1 LTESLLFFNGKNFTM
16 KKFIYI
22 SLFFLSTCSV
32 VIAQDIR
39 NNPSSNHG
47 NKFEQLGTILPTANE
62 YRTASGAPG
71 PKYWQQR
78 VDYDI
83 KATIDEKKL
92 LLTGAETITYY
103 NNSPDVLTYLW
114 LQLDE
119 NQHSTVN
126 NAGYPTS
133 NNLGRGM
140 TTSTIDAM
148 MDEKTDNGLGDKIEK
163 ITDAVGAALKYTINK
178 TMMRVELPT
187 ALKPG
192 QKFVF
197 KINWNYKITD
207 RLTLAGRGGYEYFP
221 EDGNYLFTMAQ
232 WYPRLC
238 VYSDFQGWQNHQFTD
253 RGEFALTFG
262 NYKVAI
268 TVPSDHVVLSTG
280 EGQNYPAVLSA
291 AQLARWNKAQTS
303 TEPIEI
309 VTLEEAKNAEK
320 NKATTLKTW
329 VFNAE
334 NVRDFAFGS
343 SRKFIWDAMAANVE
357 GKKVMCMSGY
367 GKEAYGLYRK
377 FSTKAVAH
385 TIKSYSK
392 FSIPYP
398 YPVAQSIEASN
409 GMEYPMICF
418 NYGRTEKDGTYT
430 EATKNGMLGVVI
442 HEVGHNFFPMIVNS
456 DERQWSWMDE
466 GLNTFVEYLTEEL
479 YDNKFPTRRGPAWT
493 IADYMSLPKDQLE
506 PIMTNSENIIQFGP
520 NAYAKPGTALNIL
533 RETIMGR
540 PLFDY
545 SFKEYSRRWAFKHPT
560 PADLFRTME
569 DASAED
575 LDWFWRGWF
584 YGIDPVDIAID
595 TVKHAVYDANAKA
608 GAGMMSGRRGAMM
621 NMNGIVERPLDKPL
635 LNDFDDISK
644 LRNRADK
651 SIVFL
656 TDADTSLRDFY
667 WRYARGIEAYD
678 SVTKQ
683 PAPNFG
689 AALTMTDAEKAKYA
703 DVHLYEISFL
713 NKGGLVMPIIVEFT
727 FEDGSKEIN
736 KMPAQI
742 WRHNEDK
749 VTKVYLTNKKAV
761 SIKLDPMRETADIDE
776 TNNSWPNVAE
786 PSKFAIFKARA
797 YGRGQSM
804 GLSPMQNAQNKQ

>member
-1 LTESLLFFNGKNFTM
+1 M
-16 KKFIYI
+16 KKILTLGF
-22 SLFFLSTCSV
+22 LLLSTGSV
-32 VIAQDIR
+32 IIAQDIR
-39 NNPSSNHG
+39 NNPTSNHG
-47 NKFEQLGTILPTANE
+47 NKFEQLGTILPTPNE

-78 VDYDI
+78 ADYDI
-83 KATIDEKKL
+83 KATLDEKKL
-92 LLTGAETITYY
+92 LLSGAETVTYY

-119 NQHSTVN
+119 NEHSSTK
-126 NAGYPTS
+126 NAGYPDGS
-133 NNLGRGM
+133 ALGRGI
-140 TTSTIDAM
+140 SPATIDKLAE
-148 MDEKTDNGLGDKIEK
+148 EKTDNGLGDNIIKV
-163 ITDAVGAALKYTINK
+163 TDVLGAKLKYTVNK
-178 TMMRVELPT
+178 TMMRIELPT

-192 QKFVF
+192 QKFAF
-197 KINWNYKITD
+197 KIDWNYKITD
-207 RLTLAGRGGYEYFP
+207 RMTIGGRGGYEFFP
-221 EDGNYLFTMAQ
+221 EDGNYLFTMTQ

-238 VYSDFQGWQNHQFTD
+238 VYSDFQGWQHHQFTG

-268 TVPSDHVVLSTG
+268 TVPGDHVVMATG
-280 EGQNYPAVLSA
+280 QCQNYPAVLSA

-303 TEPIEI
+303 FTEPVEV
-309 VTLEEAKNAEK
+309 VTLDEAKKAEQHPVS
-320 NKATTLKTW
+320 TQKTW

-343 SRKFIWDAMAANVE
+343 SRKFVWDALATNVE
-357 GKKVMCMSGY
+357 GKKVMSMSAY

-377 FSTKAVAH
+377 FSSKAVAH
-385 TIKSYSK
+385 TIKTYSK

-398 YPVAQSIEASN
+398 YPVAQSIEAAN

-466 GLNTFVEYLTEEL
+466 GLNSFVQYLTQEL
-479 YDNKFPTRRGPAWT
+479 YDNKFPSRGGPAWS
-493 IADYMSLPKDQLE
+493 IVDYMKLPKDQLE
-506 PIMTNSENIIQFGP
+506 PIMTNSENIIGFGP
-520 NAYAKPGTALNIL
+520 NAYTKPATGLNIL

-540 PLFDY
+540 ELFDY
-545 SFKEYSRRWAFKHPT
+545 SFKEYARRWAFKHPT

-584 YGIDPVDIAID
+584 YSIDPCDIAID
-595 TVKHAVYDANAKA
+595 TVKHAVYDASAAAPAARSA
-608 GAGMMSGRRGAMM
+608 GAARG
-621 NMNGIVERPLDKPL
+621 LDKPAV
-635 LNDFDDISK
+635 NAFEDISK
-644 LRNRADK
+644 IRNKADK

-656 TDADTSLRDFY
+656 TDADTTLRDFY
-667 WRYARGIEAYD
+667 WRYDRGLEAYD

-689 AALTMTDAEKAKYA
+689 AATVLTDEEKAKYA
-703 DVHLYEISFL
+703 DANLYEITFL

-727 FEDGSKEIN
+727 FADGSKET
-736 KMPAQI
+736 KRLPAQI
-742 WRHNEDK
+742 WRKNENK
-749 VTKVYLTNKKAV
+749 VTKVFYTNKKAV

-776 TNNSWPNVAE
+776 SNNSWPNVAE
-786 PSKFAIFKARA
+786 PSKFTLFKTKSV
-797 YGRGQSM
+797 GRGQSV
-804 GLSPMQNAQNKQ
+804 GLSPMQAAASKK

>member
-1 LTESLLFFNGKNFTM
+1 M

-32 VIAQDIR
+32 LIAQDIR
-39 NNPSSNHG
+39 NNPTSNHG

-83 KATIDEKKL
+83 KATLDESKL

-126 NAGYPTS
+126 NAGYATS

-148 MDEKTDNGLGDKIEK
+148 IDEKKDNGLGDNIEK
-163 ITDAVGAALKYTINK
+163 ITDVLGAPLKYTVNK

-192 QKFVF
+192 QKFAF

-238 VYSDFQGWQNHQFTD
+238 VYSDFQGWQNHQFTN

-268 TVPSDHVVLSTG
+268 TVPSDHVVLATG

-303 TEPIEI
+303 KEPVEV

-320 NKATTLKTW
+320 NKATTQKTW
-329 VFNAE
+329 VFTAE

-418 NYGRTEKDGTYT
+418 NYGRTEKDGSYT
-430 EATKNGMLGVVI
+430 EATKNGMLGVII

-493 IADYMSLPKDQLE
+493 IADYMKLPKDQLE

-540 PLFDY
+540 ELFDY
-545 SFKEYSRRWAFKHPT
+545 SFKEYARRWAFKHPT

-595 TVKHAVYDANAKA
+595 TVKHAVYDANAMA
-608 GAGMMSGRRGAMM
+608 GAGMMSGRRGAMV
-621 NMNGIVERPLDKPL
+621 NMGGMGARPLDKPL
-635 LNDFDDISK
+635 LNDFEDISK
-644 LRNRADK
+644 LRNRNDK

-656 TDADTSLRDFY
+656 VDADTSLRDFY
-667 WRYARGIEAYD
+667 WRYDRGIEPYD
-678 SVTKQ
+678 SLTKL

-689 AALTMTDAEKAKYA
+689 APLTMTDAEKAKYA

-727 FEDGSKEIN
+727 FEDGTKEVN
-736 KMPAQI
+736 KISAQI
-742 WRHNEDK
+742 WRHNENK

-776 TNNSWPNVAE
+776 TNNSWPNLAE

-797 YGRGQSM
+797 FGRGQSM
-804 GLSPMQNAQNKQ
+804 GLSPMQNAQNKK